1 MITAF
6 YCSSTTLVIKWNQF
20 PNFLNCKFSLSAP
33 VRAPG
38 LVTAHNTSSTSLV
51 IKWSH
56 LQRKDFQGEP
66 FGYRISYNSVSSV
79 LNINYVSVSYT
90 TNTTTLTNLTAYT
103 MYIIDVSAVSSGG
116 IGPANTAK
124 ARTEAGG
131 NVVS

>member
-1 MITAF
+1 MDKKF
-6 YCSSTTLVIKWNQF
+6 IKDN
-20 PNFLNCKFSLSAP
+20 LRSIFSLSAP

-38 LVTAHNTSSTSLV
+38 LVTAHNTSSTSLM

-56 LQRKDFQGEP
+56 LLRKDFQGKP
-66 FGYRISYNSVSSV
+66 FGYGISYNSVSSA
-79 LNINYVSVSYT
+79 LNTNYVSVSYT